1 MIDLFQQSFSHYFVF
16 VWLGIIDAYGGR
28 TKQSNDNEGGTSTS
42 QRLYKRCHRHY
53 EFSTSSPVEAEGA
66 EHSMSERGCLPR
78 CGRRTSPQRR
88 GGGEGD
94 PPLQVGQLSLMQC
107 RPVLAVVE
115 GDWDPFPIC
124 VTRGSSCQDSF
135 CRINVLS
142 GRRRM
147 RSSTGW
153 SALLMDQN

>member
-1 MIDLFQQSFSHYFVF
+1 MLTEEGPSKAMTMKGVPVPASAFIN
-16 VWLGIIDAYGGR
+16 DA
-28 TKQSNDNEGGTSTS
+28 TATM
-42 QRLYKRCHRHY
+42 
-53 EFSTSSPVEAEGA
+53 SSVRPQLLRQKGV
-66 EHSMSERGCLPR
+66 HLPR